1 MCLHPSN
8 YLWPS
13 ACGPMVQM
21 KPFVVSF
28 AEQKNSPQIL
38 MPQCIFTVF
47 RDMYGGESKTDI
59 NRKRK
64 YTSSEEML
72 LYCLNMG
79 VDMCAFVHVFGCRHI
94 WKPGAILFLNQ
105 YCLFGG
111 WDSIFHCARTHQ
123 EMVRLVGVGNP
134 EIHLPGWHFLVW
146 KLLLYKL
153 FLVWVL
159 RIELRSLAC
168 KVSSFWRAPED
179 T

>member
-1 MCLHPSN
+1 MHSDSLTFSKIPFSILRSN
-8 YLWPS
+8 HLLAHVFASFQLPVAKRLWS
-13 ACGPMVQM
+13 HGSNEAICGLICRAKKQSSVSNVTVYFHCGPRHQW
-21 KPFVVSF
+21 
-28 AEQKNSPQIL
+28 
-38 MPQCIFTVF
+38 
-47 RDMYGGESKTDI
+47 GESKTDI

-123 EMVRLVGVGNP
+123 EIVRLVGVGNP
-134 EIHLPGWHFLVW
+134 EIHLPGWHFLV
-146 KLLLYKL
+146 
-153 FLVWVL
+153 
-159 RIELRSLAC
+159 
-168 KVSSFWRAPED
+168 
-179 T
+179 